1 MIRLGQMNRLTVAE
15 KHAEGW
21 LLVEP
26 DAGDDANTDDAV
38 LLAAA
43 DAPEELAIDDSL
55 SVFVFVGPEQQLQ
68 ATTSR
73 PKVLAGQLAL
83 LKAKQASPY
92 GMFMDWGMSKD
103 LLVPNREQ
111 YDRMDVGESYL
122 VYVYVDEQQ
131 RLAASSRYKRYIDQ
145 ERHAYRDGD
154 KVHLTI
160 TEQTPLGYNCVV
172 DYLHSALLYQDQVF
186 RSVKRGDQITGYV
199 RQVREDGLLDVS
211 TQEPGYGKISGLT
224 DRIMQRLEQSKGEL
238 KLSDKSSP
246 EMIKSEF
253 QCSKKAFKQAI
264 GSLRK
269 QQLIE
274 IFPDHIKR
282 R

>member
-1 MIRLGQMNRLTVAE
+1 MIRLGQMNRLIVAQQQ
-15 KHAEGW
+15 ADSW
-21 LLVEP
+21 LLRE
-26 DAGDDANTDDAV
+26 AESADDNGETAI
-38 LLAAA
+38 LAPA
-43 DAPEELAIDDSL
+43 DAPEKLKVGDSL
-55 SVFVFVGPEQQLQ
+55 SVFVFLGSDDELQ

-92 GMFMDWGMSKD
+92 GMFMDWGLSKD

-111 YDRMDVGESYL
+111 YERMEVGESYL

-131 RLAASSRYKRYIDQ
+131 RLAASSRYKRYIDE

-172 DYLHSALLYQDQVF
+172 DYLHSALLYEDQVF
-186 RSVKRGDQITGYV
+186 RKVKCGDQITGYI

-211 TQEPGYGKISGLT
+211 TQEPGYGKISGLAE
-224 DRIMQRLEQSKGEL
+224 RVMQRLEETNGEL

-269 QQLIE
+269 QQLID
-274 IFPDHIKR
+274 IFPDYIKR